1 MPAARAEVFV
11 EPPAVNGRHDIETST
26 DLGSVVARRLAEL
39 RKQRQLT
46 LEALARS
53 SGVSRAMLWQIEQ
66 GRSAPTLKVLERIAA
81 SLDVP
86 LTALLHEERSDVE
99 VLRAADAKQLSSPDG
114 RYVSRALFPFT
125 GAHAVE
131 FYEIRLAPGAEERA
145 EAHAAG
151 TLENLVVGAGEVE
164 IHVGGG
170 RHALRTGDAIY
181 FRADRPHVYRNPGA
195 EPALAYLVMSYPG
208 ELNYG

>member
-1 MPAARAEVFV
+1 MGVTGGDGASGDP
-11 EPPAVNGRHDIETST
+11 G
-26 DLGSVVARRLAEL
+26 DLGAIVARRLGEL
-39 RKQRQLT
+39 RKQRQWS

-66 GRSAPTLKVLERIAA
+66 GRSAPTLKLLGRIAA

-86 LTALLHEERSDVE
+86 LTALLYGVRPDVE
-99 VLRAADAKQLSSPDG
+99 VLRAADAKHLSSADG
-114 RYVSRALFPFT
+114 GYVSRALFPFT
-125 GAHAVE
+125 GVHAVE

-151 TLENLVVGAGEVE
+151 TLENLVVNAGAVEIEVAGE
-164 IHVGGG
+164 IH
-170 RHALRTGDAIY
+170 RLAAGDAIH
-181 FRADRPHVYRNPGA
+181 FRADQAHAYRNTGSV
-195 EPALAYLVMSYPG
+195 PALLYLVMSYPG